1 MKIGELAKLTGLT
14 ASSIRFYEASGLISS
29 LRQSNGYRHYDAHAA
44 TVLHVVRFGQQ
55 LGFSLDEIKG
65 ILPPSSEGNWQTG
78 ALVAGLHRKVAEVDA
93 FVQRLGQTRLQLL
106 ALIDKLENQPGG
118 LTCEDMAA
126 IRELSSG

>member
-29 LRQSNGYRHYDAHAA
+29 LRQANGYRHYDPHAA
-44 TVLHVVRFGQQ
+44 TILHVVRFGQQ
-55 LGFSLDEIKG
+55 LGFSLDEIKS
-65 ILPPSSEGNWQTG
+65 ILPPSAESTWQTE
-78 ALVAGLHRKVAEVDA
+78 ALVVGLQRKVAEVDA
-93 FVQRLGQTRLQLL
+93 FVQRLGQTRQQLL
-106 ALIDKLENQPGG
+106 ALINKLENQPGG